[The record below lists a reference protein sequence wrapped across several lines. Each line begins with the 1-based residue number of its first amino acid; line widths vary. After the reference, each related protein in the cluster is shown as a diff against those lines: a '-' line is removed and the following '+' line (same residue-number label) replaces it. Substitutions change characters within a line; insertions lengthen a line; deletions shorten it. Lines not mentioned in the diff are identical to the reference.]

1 MGYARDRCERVPADA
16 PDAARFVY
24 AGPGTV
30 RWVLETDHR
39 PVACGI
45 SEQGS
50 SAGQGTVLDSQ
61 MTAYRSAIEEPGAR

>member
-1 MGYARDRCERVPADA
+1 MGYARDRCERVPADV

-24 AGPGTV
+24 AGPGLV

-39 PVACGI
+39 PVAHGV
-45 SEQGS
+45 SEHGS

-61 MTAYRSAIEEPGAR
+61 VSAYRSAIEELGSR